1 MLSCFCFVSF
11 KICLTYT
18 RGTIYNLKEAVSMI
32 KQNCQCIKYFPR
44 SLSHW
49 WYILYALSWEKGQ
62 YCFPWISALK
72 VISYIESNIVTSYEW
87 IFFCQFMSWLNH
99 FVYKGITHDFL
110 LGFHSCA
117 KFTQIFTFQFDVTS
131 DILFQL
137 YIDNTPCK
145 LLIWSWK
152 ETAFVTVKHKT
163 KFCAFPLTSS
173 LFLSSP

>member
-1 MLSCFCFVSF
+1 MLSRFCFVSF

-32 KQNCQCIKYFPR
+32 KQNCQCIKYFFHC
-44 SLSHW
+44 LNQ
-49 WYILYALSWEKGQ
+49 ILWLHMSE
-62 YCFPWISALK
+62 
-72 VISYIESNIVTSYEW
+72 
-87 IFFCQFMSWLNH
+87 FFCQFMSWLNH
-99 FVYKGITHDFL
+99 FVYKGIIHDFL
-110 LGFHSCA
+110 LGFHYCA

-152 ETAFVTVKHKT
+152 ETAFVTLKHKT
-163 KFCAFPLTSS
+163 KFYAFPLTSS